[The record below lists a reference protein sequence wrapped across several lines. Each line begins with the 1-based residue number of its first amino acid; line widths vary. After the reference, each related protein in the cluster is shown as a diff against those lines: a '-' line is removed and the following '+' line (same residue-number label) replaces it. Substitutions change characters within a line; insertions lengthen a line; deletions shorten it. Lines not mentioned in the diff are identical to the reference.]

1 MVLREMKTT
10 PTFRIYRNGV
20 QQAAL
25 EATFS
30 ADGWS
35 IPLFRADFLPFTS
48 KIVEHSRY
56 LLQVTESRRHSVVQ
70 FQEKCWPVRVIVN
83 HENRPAH
90 VSKYSISPF
99 KEKLAHPLGEIQLSL
114 TRGCEQQFRV
124 KSKDRR
130 QKMSKL
136 SRLLT
141 PEERFSEVTNPLL
154 I

>member
-1 MVLREMKTT
+1 MVLREMNTT

-56 LLQVTESRRHSVVQ
+56 LL
-70 FQEKCWPVRVIVN
+70 
-83 HENRPAH
+83 
-90 VSKYSISPF
+90 
-99 KEKLAHPLGEIQLSL
+99 L
-114 TRGCEQQFRV
+114 RGQQFV
-124 KSKDRR
+124 KTGQDMDQNNEKTTFGPS
-130 QKMSKL
+130 L
-136 SRLLT
+136 
-141 PEERFSEVTNPLL
+141 N

>member
-1 MVLREMKTT
+1 MITMCLASAISNQLEIPDVEPISITFLYELVMVLREMNTT

-56 LLQVTESRRHSVVQ
+56 LLCAT
-70 FQEKCWPVRVIVN
+70 
-83 HENRPAH
+83 
-90 VSKYSISPF
+90 
-99 KEKLAHPLGEIQLSL
+99 
-114 TRGCEQQFRV
+114 
-124 KSKDRR
+124 KSGGKT
-130 QKMSKL
+130 S
-136 SRLLT
+136 
-141 PEERFSEVTNPLL
+141 
-154 I
+154 